1 MNTKK
6 AKKKSYL
13 SLHLMLLLPV
23 LLLVIYAYIP
33 MGGVVIAFQDYK
45 PLKGFIKSD
54 WVGWKNF
61 TMVFKNAYF
70 SRALINT
77 VIIAFWKII
86 VGQAFPILFALLL
99 NEVRHSGAKRVA
111 QTVVYMPYFI
121 SWVLMAGILINI
133 LSPSGGLINNVI
145 EAFGGKPIFFLGSKE
160 LFRPVLVAT
169 DVLKNFGWGTIIY
182 MATLSGI
189 DVTLYEAAMLDG
201 AGRWKQALYVTL
213 PSLAP
218 TIIMMFILSIGGIL
232 NAGFE
237 QVYNLMSA
245 VTMETGDILDTLVYR
260 LGMEQG
266 QFSVSTAVG
275 LFKSAVGLV
284 LTIVSYKLAYKLTG
298 YRAF

>member
-1 MNTKK
+1 
-6 AKKKSYL
+6 
-13 SLHLMLLLPV
+13 
-23 LLLVIYAYIP
+23 
-33 MGGVVIAFQDYK
+33 
-45 PLKGFIKSD
+45 
-54 WVGWKNF
+54 
-61 TMVFKNAYF
+61 
-70 SRALINT
+70 
-77 VIIAFWKII
+77 
-86 VGQAFPILFALLL
+86 
-99 NEVRHSGAKRVA
+99 
-111 QTVVYMPYFI
+111 
-121 SWVLMAGILINI
+121 
-133 LSPSGGLINNVI
+133 
-145 EAFGGKPIFFLGSKE
+145 
-160 LFRPVLVAT
+160 
-169 DVLKNFGWGTIIY
+169 
-182 MATLSGI
+182 
-189 DVTLYEAAMLDG
+189 MLDG